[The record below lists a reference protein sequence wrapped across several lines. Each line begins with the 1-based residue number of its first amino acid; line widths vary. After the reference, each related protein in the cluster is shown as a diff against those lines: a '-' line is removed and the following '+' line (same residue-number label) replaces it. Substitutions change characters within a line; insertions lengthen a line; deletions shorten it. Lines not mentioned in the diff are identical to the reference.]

1 MKAKWTVIVVSI
13 IEVITIVVNIVY
25 DIFVTT
31 MVPND
36 DHVPGSQ
43 EQNLY
48 LPPLP
53 AGRSSFDVHGAI
65 NTHQVWILLYQCA
78 CL

>member
-1 MKAKWTVIVVSI
+1 MKAKWAVIVVSI
-13 IEVITIVVNIVY
+13 IEAIAIIVIIAY

-31 MVPND
+31 VVPD
-36 DHVPGSQ
+36 DNHVPGSQ
-43 EQNLY
+43 EQSLY

-53 AGRSSFDVHGAI
+53 ADRSNLDVHGAI
-65 NTHQVWILLYQCA
+65 NTDQVWILLYLCA